1 MGAVYGMT
9 EVHVGAVLTR
19 ANSAVSTGTIGT
31 DPHGCRVTSTEYRW
45 RKGGHKCM
53 RGRMH
58 NSQVGRARFARRGA
72 NLPDGARFS
81 ARPFGGDRGDTKV
94 TLVLIPI
101 FISLN
106 IGVIQPDL
114 NRLVRTHA
122 CVLSSV
128 QVSGR
133 LW

>member
-1 MGAVYGMT
+1 MGAVL
-9 EVHVGAVLTR
+9 AR
-19 ANSAVSTGTIGT
+19 ADSAVSTGTIGT
-31 DPHGCRVTSTEYRW
+31 DPLGCRVTSSEYRG

-81 ARPFGGDRGDTKV
+81 ARPFGGDRDGTRV

-101 FISLN
+101 FISPWGIVN

-114 NRLVRTHA
+114 NR
-122 CVLSSV
+122 
-128 QVSGR
+128 
-133 LW
+133 

>member
-1 MGAVYGMT
+1 MT
-9 EVHVGAVLTR
+9 EVRVGAVLAR

-31 DPHGCRVTSTEYRW
+31 DPLGCRITSSEYRG

-94 TLVLIPI
+94 TFGIYTHIYIPMGI
-101 FISLN
+101 VN

-122 CVLSSV
+122 CVLSSA
-128 QVSGR
+128 QVPGR

>member
-1 MGAVYGMT
+1 
-9 EVHVGAVLTR
+9 
-19 ANSAVSTGTIGT
+19 
-31 DPHGCRVTSTEYRW
+31 
-45 RKGGHKCM
+45 M

-81 ARPFGGDRGDTKV
+81 ARPFGGDRGGTKV
-94 TLVLIPI
+94 TFGIYTHIYIPMGI
-101 FISLN
+101 VN